1 MSTWPG
7 PPRERTRPRPLT
19 TYSNCPPEWACQWV
33 LAPAE
38 KCTTVIPVPAGADS
52 PGLSHTSPVNLAA
65 SPCSYAWSAFAVSI
79 GVSTSSSGEPRYS
92 GAVSRRRRL
101 EGNVNRMISA
111 MRRSCLVV
119 GVAEHGD
126 VLAGELDAEPPP
138 LDAGQVPRQ
147 AEQGKRR
154 GGTARSDRRSGEMP
168 VHWSSKV
175 ARCQSRKDGPATP
188 GPASVGRCLTS
199 TMGGASRLPGA
210 DLAGVGPAG
219 VWVSPDSVCRS
230 AAVAR
235 VGAVPFHQRGTVPE
249 PVRLALL
256 AGQVDP
262 AVGPQERLPWVG
274 IGRGPR
280 EQPVQGRPAELGCR
294 RKRQLQP
301 PGGVAGVHQQLVTGH
316 GGKPRGVGQPPRMPA
331 PRGRR
336 RAIEHPGQHGGKRAE
351 RRDQVRRCGVRPH
364 PQVHRAQLPWAG
376 GQVGGIPQRGLG
388 EVRHSLRDGPL
399 QVRDLPCPV
408 PVDGCAEE
416 RLAIAGRLQHR
427 PAVHAPMIACKAA
440 AARRVRA
447 PLEPLDEAPWVPGRG
462 ECLPDGP
469 KLRDRYS
476 DLRWYLEQLPP
487 PPVPTLDALAAH
499 WWRLR

>member
-168 VHWSSKV
+168 VHLSSKV

-188 GPASVGRCLTS
+188 GPSSVGRCLTS

-235 VGAVPFHQRGTVPE
+235 VGAVPFHQRGTVPA

-262 AVGPQERLPWVG
+262 AVGPQQRLPWVG
-274 IGRGPR
+274 IGRCPR
-280 EQPVQGRPAELGCR
+280 EQPVQGRPAQLGCR
-294 RKRQLQP
+294 RKQQLQP

-316 GGKPRGVGQPPRMPA
+316 
-331 PRGRR
+331 
-336 RAIEHPGQHGGKRAE
+336 
-351 RRDQVRRCGVRPH
+351 
-364 PQVHRAQLPWAG
+364 
-376 GQVGGIPQRGLG
+376 VGGIPQRGLG